1 MSDEKEEITRRL
13 VRVAFDPYFMKQLFT
28 QGKEVHLKCVEGLPE
43 NAEWIGEYFDQ
54 QTCRVFFIFRHESFE
69 PIPPYLM
76 LPELRIVA
84 EHCPTQRA
92 ADVCQECGETETI
105 DPNNDGVPVCVFC
118 GTRR

>member
-13 VRVAFDPYFMKQLFT
+13 VRVAFNPHHMKLLFT

-43 NAEWIGEYFDQ
+43 DAEWVGEYFDQ

-76 LPELRIVA
+76 LPELRIVT
-84 EHCPTQRA
+84 EYCPTQRVPDA
-92 ADVCQECGETETI
+92 VYCTGCGDELIPLCPECSGEE
-105 DPNNDGVPVCVFC
+105 
-118 GTRR
+118 